1 MLDVV
6 LEVEESVSALPVL
19 FTERHEE
26 TLELRIGD
34 NLLLI
39 VGILKIVLTD
49 VSGDVLGD
57 YGASKEASLLLSE
70 KGAKLIA
77 DKNGACDTAQSSA
90 SSVTTGA
97 LL

>member
-6 LEVEESVSALPVL
+6 LEVEEGVSALPVL

-34 NLLLI
+34 NLLLV

-49 VSGDVLGD
+49 VGGDVLGD
-57 YGASKEASLLLSE
+57 YGAGKEASLLLSE
-70 KGAKLIA
+70 KGTKLVA
-77 DKNGACDTAQSSA
+77 DKNGACDTAQSGA
-90 SSVTTGA
+90 SCVTTGA